1 MKRFLL
7 VVPAMVMAG
16 ALATPSSAMP
26 VAKSGASDAS
36 VVEQVGYRKC
46 RWHDGHR
53 HCRYVDDSPS
63 VSIEF
68 GKRHRHGHRYGHRHD
83 RHHDHGH
90 GHNDG
95 GVRLR
100 VR

>member
-1 MKRFLL
+1 MKRILFVL
-7 VVPAMVMAG
+7 PAIVMAG
-16 ALATPSSAMP
+16 AVATPGNAMP
-26 VAKSGASDAS
+26 VAKSAASEAS
-36 VVEQVGYRKC
+36 AVEQVGYRKC

-63 VSIEF
+63 VSIEL
-68 GKRHRHGHRYGHRHD
+68 GGRKHRHGHRYGHRHG
-83 RHHDHGH
+83 HGH

-95 GVRLR
+95 GIKLR

>member
-7 VVPAMVMAG
+7 VLPAMMMAG

-26 VAKSGASDAS
+26 VAKSGAAQTSA
-36 VVEQVGYRKC
+36 VEQIGYRKC
-46 RWHDGHR
+46 GWHNGHR

-63 VSIEF
+63 VSIEL
-68 GKRHRHGHRYGHRHD
+68 GGRHRHRHGHNNDHRRGH
-83 RHHDHGH
+83 GY

-95 GVRLR
+95 GGVKLR